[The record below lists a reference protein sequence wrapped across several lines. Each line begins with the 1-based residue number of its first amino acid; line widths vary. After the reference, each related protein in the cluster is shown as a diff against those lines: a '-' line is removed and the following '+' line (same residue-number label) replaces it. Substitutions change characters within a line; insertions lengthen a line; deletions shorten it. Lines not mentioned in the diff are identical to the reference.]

1 MQPVQSVRRAAMVA
15 VMLGVVGGATCGSAA
30 DVQTFIFAEV
40 GTTYTGFFFP
50 DNPFVGQEVMLTRIF
65 LEVDVA
71 PGADAADFDTDIAFP
86 LRPFEGNRNALG
98 ITGADLGWSG
108 SGRFTYMLETTEF
121 NGMFISTLYGA
132 ATGPLDAVISKD
144 SRIEMITVP
153 SPAGAALF
161 GIGALACARRRR

>member
-1 MQPVQSVRRAAMVA
+1 MYFDQSVLRAAVFA
-15 VMLGVVGGATCGSAA
+15 AMLGTVGGTASIASG

-71 PGADAADFDTDIAFP
+71 PGADAAGFDTDITFP
-86 LRPFEGNRNALG
+86 LRPFDGNRNALG

-108 SGRFTYMLETTEF
+108 SGRFTYMFETTEF
-121 NGMFISTLYGA
+121 NGVFISTLFGA
-132 ATGPLDAVISKD
+132 ATGPLDAVISKS
-144 SRIEMITVP
+144 SRIEMVTVP
-153 SPAGAALF
+153 TPASAVLP
-161 GIGALACARRRR
+161 GIAGLGRIRRRR